1 MLNSPVIIFFLTHIC
16 SFIILTT
23 MVVNIIKQL
32 TEIGFTEYEA
42 KAYTALV
49 SENPAT
55 AYEIARSS
63 GIPTSKIYEVISR
76 LLEKG
81 VVILADDRKTKRYIP
96 IDPEE
101 FIESRRNKL
110 EATLNG
116 LKNDLSNIQKETDIS
131 YIWNVNDHEDLM
143 EKAERMVS
151 CAEQNLLI
159 SGWHEELSLLEDILS
174 KKEKENVQIAIVHFG
189 DVRIRSGQIFQHP
202 IEDTI
207 YNEKGGRGFVII
219 ADSKEA
225 LMATVFEENRVE
237 GAWSVNK
244 GFVTLAEDYVK
255 HDIYIMKIVR
265 RFDQQL
271 IHRFGENYGKLR
283 DVFNDEEAGK

>member
-1 MLNSPVIIFFLTHIC
+1 
-16 SFIILTT
+16 

-32 TEIGFTEYEA
+32 TEIGFSEYEA

-49 SENPAT
+49 SANPAT

-81 VVILADDRKTKRYIP
+81 VVILADENKTKRYIP
-96 IDPEE
+96 IDPAE
-101 FIESRRNKL
+101 FIDSRKNKL
-110 EATLNG
+110 EVTLNE
-116 LKNDLSNIQKETDIS
+116 LKQNLINIQTDTDIS
-131 YIWNVNDHEDLM
+131 YIWNVREYEFLM
-143 EKAERMVS
+143 EKAQRMVLS
-151 CAEQNLLI
+151 AEKSLLI
-159 SGWHEELSLLEDILS
+159 SGWNEELSFLEENLQNRE
-174 KKEKENVQIAIVHFG
+174 KEKIRIAIVHFG
-189 DVRIRSGQIFQHP
+189 KIIIRAGQIFQHP

-255 HDIYIMKIVR
+255 HDIYIMKIVN
-265 RFDQQL
+265 RFDAQL
-271 IHRFGENYGKLR
+271 IERFGEKYVKLR
-283 DVFNDEEAGK
+283 DIFNDEETGN

>member
-1 MLNSPVIIFFLTHIC
+1 
-16 SFIILTT
+16 
-23 MVVNIIKQL
+23 MVVNIIKRL
-32 TEIGFTEYEA
+32 IEIGFSEYEA

-81 VVILADDRKTKRYIP
+81 VVIIADENKTKRYIP
-96 IDPEE
+96 IDPAE
-101 FIESRRNKL
+101 FIESRKNRL
-110 EATLNG
+110 ETTLDE
-116 LKNDLSNIQKETDIS
+116 LKQDLTDIQSHTDIS
-131 YIWNVNDHEDLM
+131 YIWNVRDYESLM
-143 EKAERMVS
+143 EKAKRMVDS
-151 CAEQNLLI
+151 SGKNLLI
-159 SGWHEELSLLEDILS
+159 SGWNEELSFLEDSL
-174 KKEKENVQIAIVHFG
+174 KNQEKNYIQIAIVHFG
-189 DVRIRSGQIFQHP
+189 GTCIRAGQMFRHP
-202 IEDTI
+202 IEDTL

-225 LMATVFEENRVE
+225 LMATVFDENRVE

-244 GFVTLAEDYVK
+244 GYVTLAEDYVK
-255 HDIYIMKIVR
+255 HDIYIMKIVQ

-271 IHRFGENYGKLR
+271 IDRFGERYHKLR
-283 DVFNDEEAGK
+283 DIYTNDDEGK

>member
-1 MLNSPVIIFFLTHIC
+1 
-16 SFIILTT
+16 
-23 MVVNIIKQL
+23 MVVNIIKRL

-49 SENPAT
+49 SANPAT

-81 VVILADDRKTKRYIP
+81 VFILSDENKTKRYIP
-96 IDPEE
+96 IDPAE
-101 FIESRRNKL
+101 FIESHRNKL
-110 EATLNG
+110 ETTLNG
-116 LKNDLSNIQKETDIS
+116 LKNDLSNIQKESDIS
-131 YIWNVNDHEDLM
+131 YIWNVHDYEFLM
-143 EKAERMVS
+143 EKVERMVTS
-151 CAEQNLLI
+151 TEETLLI
-159 SGWHEELSLLEDILS
+159 SGWDEELSFFDDVLLR
-174 KKEKENVQIAIVHFG
+174 KEKENVRIAIVHFG
-189 DVRIRSGQIFQHP
+189 DVRMRAGQIFQHP

-265 RFDQQL
+265 RFDRQL
-271 IHRFGENYGKLR
+271 IERFGENYVKLR
-283 DVFNDEEAGK
+283 DIFNDQEAGK

>member
-1 MLNSPVIIFFLTHIC
+1 
-16 SFIILTT
+16 
-23 MVVNIIKQL
+23 MVVNIIKRL
-32 TEIGFTEYEA
+32 TEIGFSEYEA

-49 SENPAT
+49 SANPAT
-55 AYEIARSS
+55 AYELARSS

-81 VVILADDRKTKRYIP
+81 VVIIADENKTKRYIP
-96 IDPEE
+96 IDPTE
-101 FIESRRNKL
+101 FIESRKNRL
-110 EATLNG
+110 ETTLNE
-116 LKNDLSNIQKETDIS
+116 LKQDLANIQADTDVS
-131 YIWNVNDHEDLM
+131 YIWNVHDHEFLM
-143 EKAERMVS
+143 EKAQRMVMS
-151 CAEQNLLI
+151 AEKNLLI
-159 SGWHEELSLLEDILS
+159 SGWDDELSFIEDSLVCQETKNI
-174 KKEKENVQIAIVHFG
+174 QIAIIHFG
-189 DVRIRSGQIFQHP
+189 KVRIRVGQIFQHP

-255 HDIYIMKIVR
+255 HDIYIMKIVQ

-271 IHRFGENYGKLR
+271 IDRFGEKYKKLR
-283 DVFNDEEAGK
+283 DIFNNDDIGE